1 MILVTILLST
11 GLMSHGLQATP
22 LSCPT
27 MGGPI
32 KVGQPV
38 TDFDGARFSY
48 CCDGCDA
55 EFAKDPSGA
64 IKKSAKAGKTVGL
77 SLFDPVSM
85 KRIDSEKAKGGF
97 SDYKG
102 IRFYFDTEDEKAT
115 FDKEPKKFGALP
127 KKEALFCPVMGNPVK
142 SYAKASGYADYEGFR
157 YYFCCAGCDV
167 KFAAEPAKFAEV
179 AKDHVQAP
187 ATMKVETSA
196 GGGN

>member
-38 TDFDGARFSY
+38 TDF
-48 CCDGCDA
+48 DA

-142 SYAKASGYADYEGFR
+142 SYAKASGYADYEGVR